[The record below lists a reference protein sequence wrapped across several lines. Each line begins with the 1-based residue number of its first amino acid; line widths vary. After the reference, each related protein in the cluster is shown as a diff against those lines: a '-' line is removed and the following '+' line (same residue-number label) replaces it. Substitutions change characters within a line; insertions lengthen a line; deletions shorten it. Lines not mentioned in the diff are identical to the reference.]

1 VEKHLYASMTWEEV
15 NDAVLARRVVL
26 VPVAAI
32 EQHGPHLPIDMDNLA
47 VTTLCDETAR
57 RNPGVALSVP
67 AISYGFNEHN
77 MDFPGTISVEMA
89 HFVDYCF
96 DVGRSFAR
104 QGFTRIVWVNG
115 HGSNS
120 GLCQLVARRLTNET
134 NALSASIDWWNL
146 IQETMQEIRQSGPGG
161 IDHACEMETSVY
173 LYIKPDLVRRD
184 RIRDEYARARGGP
197 AWLYPDLTTSSPVA
211 FMNNWSRMSTSGV
224 NGAPSL
230 ASAAKGERFL
240 SDAIDRLQAIVRE
253 FRDLEVAP
261 RVDHKVQAS

>member
-1 VEKHLYASMTWEEV
+1 MEKHLYASMTWEEV
-15 NDAVLARRVVL
+15 NEAVLAKRVVL
-26 VPVAAI
+26 IPVAAI

-57 RNPGVALSVP
+57 RNPGLALSAP

-89 HFVDYCF
+89 HFIDYCF

-104 QGFTRIVWVNG
+104 QGFERIIWVNG

-120 GLCQLVARRLTNET
+120 ALCQLVARRVTNET
-134 NALSASIDWWNL
+134 STLSAAIDWWNL
-146 IQETMQEIRQSGPGG
+146 IQETIREIRQSGPGG
-161 IDHACEMETSVY
+161 IDHACELETSVY
-173 LYIKPDLVRRD
+173 LHVKPDLVRRD
-184 RIRDEYARARGGP
+184 RIRDEYVRSRGGP
-197 AWLYPDLTTSSPVA
+197 AWLYPDLTMSSPVS
-211 FMNNWSRMSTSGV
+211 FMNNWSRMSASGV

-240 SDAIDRLQAIVRE
+240 NDAIEKLQIIARE
-253 FRDLEVAP
+253 FRDLEATP
-261 RVDHKVQAS
+261 RVDHKVQAP

>member
-1 VEKHLYASMTWEEV
+1 M
-15 NDAVLARRVVL
+15 
-26 VPVAAI
+26 
-32 EQHGPHLPIDMDNLA
+32 
-47 VTTLCDETAR
+47 
-57 RNPGVALSVP
+57 
-67 AISYGFNEHN
+67 
-77 MDFPGTISVEMA
+77 
-89 HFVDYCF
+89 
-96 DVGRSFAR
+96 
-104 QGFTRIVWVNG
+104 
-115 HGSNS
+115 
-120 GLCQLVARRLTNET
+120 ARRLTNET
-134 NALSASIDWWNL
+134 NALSAAIDWWNL